1 MTRSLKVLV
10 NCDYCDIEI
19 EEGEDHEGSLT
30 LTINGVGPRQIDL
43 CGPCLGGDTN
53 YLYVNG
59 MLELFEKAD
68 DLPTS
73 PPSAVRRARNTN
85 GGPAQCPVCP
95 HVAGSPQGLG
105 RHTREAHGRT
115 VAQLRGEAP

>member
-10 NCDYCDIEI
+10 NCDHCDTEI
-19 EEGEDHEGSLT
+19 EDGEEHEGSLT
-30 LTINGVGPRQIDL
+30 LTINGVGPKQVDL
-43 CGPCLGGDTN
+43 CRDCLSGNDYFTPATL
-53 YLYVNG
+53 LYV
-59 MLELFEKAD
+59 FEQAD
-68 DLPTS
+68 LLPTS

-105 RHTREAHGRT
+105 RHTRQDHGRT
-115 VAQLRGEAP
+115 VAQLRGDAP